1 MLHFHMD
8 VQVIFY
14 LKLYHIIHRYKKDLC
29 GLLPYALLG
38 WYCCMWLNHT
48 NCIKFVLML
57 AFKLSCKCFDLH
69 KSYLLLCPT
78 EKLFKLEISGP
89 TSFYSHIKI
98 FCAFYG
104 FMAHSS
110 VFVYCGIIWNKENPL
125 DFKNKGRK
133 VARDLFTCVISIF
146 FWFLFY
152 NHKFHRETLCLDV
165 YS

>member
-1 MLHFHMD
+1 MD
-8 VQVIFY
+8 IWCQDASLAYGCSGDF
-14 LKLYHIIHRYKKDLC
+14 LSKLYHIIHRYKKDL
-29 GLLPYALLG
+29 GGFLPYALLG
-38 WYCCMWLNHT
+38 WYCFMWLNHT

-98 FCAFYG
+98 FCPFYG

-110 VFVYCGIIWNKENPL
+110 VFVYCGISETNK
-125 DFKNKGRK
+125 
-133 VARDLFTCVISIF
+133 I
-146 FWFLFY
+146 
-152 NHKFHRETLCLDV
+152 H
-165 YS
+165 